1 MELPPQRK
9 AAVLAEALPWLEEFR
24 GDIVVVKFGG
34 NAMGDASLLQAFAE
48 DIVFMRLA
56 GLKPV
61 VVHGG
66 GPQINAMLDQLGIE
80 STFTGGLR
88 VTTRETMDVVRMVL
102 TGQVQREIVS
112 AINAHG
118 TFAVGLSGED
128 ANLFVAERTG
138 AIVDG
143 KPVDIGF
150 VGDVTEV
157 NAEFLHTLIASDLIP
172 VVSSVATGHDGNS
185 YNVNA
190 DTAAAALAVGLG
202 ARKLVMLTDVE
213 GVYRDWPNSTDVVSE
228 LSADDV
234 RAMLPT
240 LASGMIPKLQG
251 CLRAVEGGVQQ
262 AHVIDG
268 RVEHSVL
275 LEVFTDTGIGTMIV
289 PSP

>member
-128 ANLFVAERTG
+128 ANLFVAERTD

-157 NAEFLHTLIASDLIP
+157 NAEFLHTLIASDLVP
-172 VVSSVATGHDGNS
+172 VVSSVATGHDGHS

-228 LSADDV
+228 LTADDV